1 MKVNMLRIHRL
12 LSVFIII
19 TGCFLGSY
27 AHANDK
33 VTVILDWFLNAG
45 HQSLLA
51 AQYSGAFARH
61 GLDVELIAP
70 ADPGTPPR
78 LVAAGQADLAIS
90 YPIQLGMM
98 VDRHVPLVQVG
109 SLLNQ
114 PLDVLIT
121 KGDIKSIKDL
131 KGKKIGVSIAG
142 DQQAVLGTMLASAGL
157 SLSDVKLVTVNFQLE
172 QALMTGAVDAVIGAG
187 RNYELL
193 DLQQRKVPVSF
204 FYPEDYGVPTYDE
217 LIFVTRPDK
226 AKDPKITRFMQALK
240 EGNGYLQAHPDEVL
254 NKAIKDHPELNTPLN
269 KAAWQATLPLNSK
282 EPGKIDEPKIQK
294 FIDFMVNKNVM
305 HQQYPLSDFAVQTER

>member
-1 MKVNMLRIHRL
+1 MYKILKT
-12 LSVFIII
+12 I
-19 TGCFLGSY
+19 TVIMMVIGCLQFSTIS
-27 AHANDK
+27 AAKANDK

-51 AQYSGAFARH
+51 AQYSGAFQRH

-98 VDRHVPLVQVG
+98 VDQHVPLVQVG

-131 KGKKIGVSIAG
+131 KGKKIGVAIAG

-157 SLSDVKLVTVNFQLE
+157 SLSDVQLVNVNFQLE

-193 DLQQRKVPVSF
+193 DLQQRKISVSY
-204 FYPEDYGVPTYDE
+204 FYPEQCGVPTYDE
-217 LIFVTRPDK
+217 LIFLTRPDK
-226 AKDPKITRFMQALK
+226 AKNPKIAKFMQALK
-240 EGNGYLQAHPDEVL
+240 EGNIYLQAHPDEIF
-254 NKAIKDHPELNTPLN
+254 NKASKDHPELNTPLN
-269 KAAWQATLPLNSK
+269 KAAWQATLHFNGK
-282 EPGKIDEPKIQK
+282 EPGNIDQLKIQK
-294 FIDFMVNKNVM
+294 FIDFMVIKGVM
-305 HQQYPLSDFAVQTER
+305 HQQYPLSDYAVQTER

>member
-1 MKVNMLRIHRL
+1 MNKIQ
-12 LSVFIII
+12 
-19 TGCFLGSY
+19 CFLITFMVCFGCLFGSF
-27 AHANDK
+27 ANANDK

-98 VDRHVPLVQVG
+98 VDKHIPLVQVG

-121 KGDIKSIKDL
+121 KGDIKSIKEL
-131 KGKKIGVSIAG
+131 KGKKIGVAIAG
-142 DQQAVLGTMLASAGL
+142 DQQVVLGTMLTSAGL
-157 SLSDVKLVTVNFQLE
+157 SLSDVQLVTVNFQLE

-187 RNYELL
+187 RNYELF
-193 DLQQRKVPVSF
+193 DLQQRNVPVSY

-217 LIFVTRPDK
+217 LIFVARPDK
-226 AKDPKITRFMQALK
+226 TKEPKIARFMQALK
-240 EGNGYLQAHPDEVL
+240 EGNEYLQAHPDEIL
-254 NKAIKDHPELNTPLN
+254 NKAIKDHPELNTSLN
-269 KAAWQATLPLNSK
+269 KAAWQATLSLNSK
-282 EPGKIDEPKIQK
+282 EPGKIDQPKTQK
-294 FIDFMVNKNVM
+294 FINFMVSKNVM
-305 HQQYPLSDFAVQTER
+305 HHEYPISDYAVQTGR